1 MPKEHGDA
9 HLLDHHSDRHLE
21 HHEDYHRG
29 VHGDVYVDHHDTK
42 DTDFSKDYRIGPLPP
57 HTVVDPTIFG
67 DDFDAHYH

>member
-1 MPKEHGDA
+1 
-9 HLLDHHSDRHLE
+9 
-21 HHEDYHRG
+21 